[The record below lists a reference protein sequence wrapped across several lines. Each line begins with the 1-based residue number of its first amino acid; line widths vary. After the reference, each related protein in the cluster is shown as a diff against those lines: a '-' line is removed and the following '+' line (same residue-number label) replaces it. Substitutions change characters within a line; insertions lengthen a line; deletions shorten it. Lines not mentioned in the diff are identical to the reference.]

1 MSKVQIERAGGV
13 GVADLSRRG
22 VLARA
27 PAWWRELAQRGG
39 SAQAA
44 SPKASPAKPKASP
57 AKPTARAKAPV
68 IGWLAGTCCPG
79 VSKPCYGVVD
89 HLTLPEQFT
98 GNAWRSM
105 LEQLRTG
112 SLDVPLRRGHDGP
125 VLATSRTLDLVFT
138 INPVYGLEFEAR
150 LRDTPECRKVLD
162 EITASGW
169 GVSIGFKRGKQWT
182 VERDG
187 VGTVRVI
194 NDAVLDHIAI
204 IDGMT
209 NRRAAYPAA
218 RCHAARS
225 TSVACPSR
233 LQSDSHGWAF
243 RVLAMQAGATR

>member
-1 MSKVQIERAGGV
+1 MNEQHIERAGGV
-13 GVADLSRRG
+13 SAADLCRRG
-22 VLARA
+22 VISRA
-27 PAWWRELAQRGG
+27 PAWWRELAQRGRSAAAG
-39 SAQAA
+39 S
-44 SPKASPAKPKASP
+44 SPAKPTASP
-57 AKPTARAKAPV
+57 AKPTARAQAPV
-68 IGWLAGTCCPG
+68 IGWLAGVCCPG

-89 HLTLPEQFT
+89 REMLPEQFT

-125 VLATSRTLDLVFT
+125 VLATSRNLDLVFT

-194 NDAVLDHIAI
+194 NDAVLDHVAI

-218 RCHAARS
+218 RCHAAKAS
-225 TSVACPSR
+225 GVACPSSLR
-233 LQSDSHGWAF
+233 ADARSWAF
-243 RVLAMQAGATR
+243 RILAIQAGATR